1 MSEEYMTLL
10 HEWGLL
16 IDAEKAAKARKAE
29 IKEKIAIIM
38 HQRKVNQLLLTDSE
52 DQNWEIRY
60 QSSNRKK
67 VDYTALF
74 NQVGH
79 DVYNQIVTETPSTSL
94 FIRKEKVKKTKT
106 ALSNESPVDLGPNP
120 DLVVPT
126 GVIS

>member
-67 VDYTALF
+67 VDYTVLF